1 MNNQFLFWLAFVAPC
16 PWLKKIISYWIAQT
30 FFNLV
35 RNILCI
41 WRNYGMLILLVII
54 IGLPFA
60 IIFNFHL
67 FKSFFL
73 SLFIWS
79 YFTKK
84 CWLFPPLYFRSFSL
98 CRAFFLVI
106 FRSCSY
112 GGWLIQLGG
121 LARLGEIS
129 PSLWNSYK
137 NIMCSYEK

>member
-16 PWLKKIISYWIAQT
+16 PRLKKIISYWIAQI

-54 IGLPFA
+54 IGLPFV
-60 IIFNFHL
+60 IIFNFHR

-84 CWLFPPLYFRSFSL
+84 CWLFPPLYFRSFSS
-98 CRAFFLVI
+98 CRPFFLVI
-106 FRSCSY
+106 FQELFVWRWADLVRRAS
-112 GGWLIQLGG
+112 
-121 LARLGEIS
+121 S
-129 PSLWNSYK
+129 PRWDLTIVMK
-137 NIMCSYEK
+137 LL

>member
-16 PWLKKIISYWIAQT
+16 PWLKKIISYWIAQI

-54 IGLPFA
+54 IGLRFV
-60 IIFNFHL
+60 IIFNFHR

-84 CWLFPPLYFRSFSL
+84 CWLFPPLYFRSFSS
-98 CRAFFLVI
+98 CRPFFLVI
-106 FRSCSY
+106 FQELFVWRWADLVRRAS
-112 GGWLIQLGG
+112 
-121 LARLGEIS
+121 S
-129 PSLWNSYK
+129 PRWDLTIVMK
-137 NIMCSYEK
+137 LL